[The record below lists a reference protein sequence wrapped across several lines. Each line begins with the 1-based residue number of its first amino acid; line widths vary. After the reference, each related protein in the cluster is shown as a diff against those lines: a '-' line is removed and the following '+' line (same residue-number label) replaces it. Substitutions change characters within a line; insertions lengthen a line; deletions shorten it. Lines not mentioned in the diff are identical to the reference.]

1 MTFKSRGVV
10 DKVWLGWFILQ
21 IIVTPREFFSY
32 IFLIVTDTLSQ
43 KKKKTKKRLTKS
55 TQNSV
60 SDRRAALLSKMALR
74 DPRQPAVLP
83 PAHPRVIRHHV

>member
-43 KKKKTKKRLTKS
+43 KKKKLKK
-55 TQNSV
+55 
-60 SDRRAALLSKMALR
+60 D
-74 DPRQPAVLP
+74 
-83 PAHPRVIRHHV
+83 